1 MPHVYRHIRLDTNMP
16 FYVGIGQDDTL
27 IRAYED
33 RKGRRSDWW
42 LRIAKKYGFSV
53 DILFEDISIE
63 EAKKKEIEFINLYGR
78 EDLGT
83 GTLINQT
90 DGGDGCHGW
99 KADDV
104 TRERMSKAAKIRG
117 TWMMNTPEIIE
128 KRANSTRGL
137 KRTPEQIERL
147 AAWQRGIP
155 KSKEFKE
162 NMSKSIMLNLELIE
176 KRKNQPNC
184 KKVLCLDNGV
194 TYRSCAEAA
203 RQLNVTRSAISMC
216 CLGVRD
222 KANGLKFTYD
232 LEQEIKQL
240 KSELNSIKNN

>member
-16 FYVGIGQDDTL
+16 FYIGIGQDDDC

-33 RKGRRSDWW
+33 REGRRSKWW

-90 DGGDGCHGW
+90 NGGDGCNGW
-99 KADDV
+99 KANDI
-104 TRERMSKAAKIRG
+104 TRERMRKAAKIRG
-117 TWMMNTPEIIE
+117 TAMLNTPEIIE
-128 KRANSTRGL
+128 KRANSMRGK
-137 KRTPEQIERL
+137 KRTPEQIEKL
-147 AAWQRGIP
+147 AAWQRGVKKP
-155 KSKEFKE
+155 KELVEKMRATLLLPE
-162 NMSKSIMLNLELIE
+162 NVE
-176 KRKNQPNC
+176 KRRNQPNC

-194 TYRSCAEAA
+194 TYRSCAEAG
-203 RQLNVTRSAISMC
+203 RQLKIERSAISMC
-216 CLGVRD
+216 CLGVRGNA
-222 KANGLKFTYD
+222 KGLKFIYA

>member
-90 DGGDGCHGW
+90 DGGDGCNGW

-104 TRERMSKAAKIRG
+104 TRERMSNAAKIRG

-147 AAWQRGIP
+147 TAWQRGIP
-155 KSKEFKE
+155 KSKDLIQKMVATKMLPE
-162 NMSKSIMLNLELIE
+162 NVEKS
-176 KRKNQPNC
+176 RNQPNC

-194 TYRSCAEAA
+194 IYRSCAEAA
-203 RQLNVTRSAISMC
+203 RQLKIERSAISMC

-232 LEQEIKQL
+232 LEQEIYEL